1 MDNLQQHK
9 THQLH
14 AIRMNWLRW
23 ISTPITT
30 IWKFIIEC
38 LTYGWDVVKMSW
50 KATKESLNS
59 SYLKLSFIGS
69 SIGFAFLLISFW
81 ISQLAREESII
92 YIGII
97 LMYLP
102 FAWSYAEIA
111 NLAHHR
117 KKTGEMPVWSEIKAM
132 LGNGIR
138 AVKFLL
144 SYVLVIIVMIILE
157 ILFSLIGAIPGI
169 GSTLLGLLII
179 PLTLAS
185 AIIIISA
192 IIVMLGYT
200 LLGSHLLESEEEGKS
215 SKIKGWF
222 CSTLKYL
229 KLIGCK
235 YPDLMTASLPLAL
248 FAYLIAI
255 LPGILTGGSMLIS
268 SNLVSQLQ
276 YEIMGWNT
284 SFNELIAAIAG
295 GNRSTGIFAYIG
307 AFFAL
312 LSLSILAGFVFSFI
326 NSVAGTIYYYVY
338 NDSPKVSWI
347 KRFLAVPL
355 AYFVLMLIIFFISF
369 IWNIIFGGYYYY

>member
-1 MDNLQQHK
+1 MDKPQNYK

-23 ISTPITT
+23 ISTPITA
-30 IWKFIIEC
+30 IWKFIVES
-38 LTYGWDVVKMSW
+38 LTYGWHIIKMSW
-50 KATKESLNS
+50 EATKESLNS

-69 SIGFAFLLISFW
+69 TIGFAFLLLSVW
-81 ISQLAREESII
+81 ISGLAREESIL
-92 YIGII
+92 YIGVV

-102 FAWSYAEIA
+102 WAWSYAEIA
-111 NLAHHR
+111 NLVHHR
-117 KKTGEMPVWSEIKAM
+117 KKTGEIPAWPEVKAM
-132 LGNGIR
+132 LGNGMK

-144 SYVLVIIVMIILE
+144 SYVLVIIAMILLE
-157 ILFSLIGAIPGI
+157 IGFSLIGTIPAI

-179 PLTLAS
+179 PFTLAS

-200 LLGSHLLESEEEGKS
+200 LLGAHLLESEEESKS

-235 YPDLMTASLPLAL
+235 YPDLMTASLPLVL
-248 FAYLIAI
+248 FAYLVAI
-255 LPGILTGGSMLIS
+255 LPGILTGGSMAIS
-268 SNLVSQLQ
+268 SSLVQGIQ
-276 YEIMGWNT
+276 YEIVGWNNPFT
-284 SFNELIAAIAG
+284 ELMGAIAG
-295 GNRSTGIFAYIG
+295 GNRSTGGFAYIG

-312 LSLSILAGFVFSFI
+312 LSLSVLAGFVFSFM

-338 NDSPKVSWI
+338 NNSPKVSWI

-355 AYFVLMLIIFFISF
+355 AYFALIFIIFLISF
-369 IWNIIFGGYYYY
+369 IVNIIFGGYYYY

>member
-1 MDNLQQHK
+1 
-9 THQLH
+9 
-14 AIRMNWLRW
+14 MNWLRW
-23 ISTPITT
+23 ISTPITA
-30 IWKFIIEC
+30 IWKFIVES
-38 LTYGWDVVKMSW
+38 LTYGWHIVKMSW
-50 KATKESLNS
+50 EATKESLNS

-69 SIGFAFLLISFW
+69 TIGFTFLLLSVW
-81 ISQLAREESII
+81 ISGLAREENIF
-92 YIGII
+92 YIGVV

-102 FAWSYAEIA
+102 WAWSYAEIA

-117 KKTGEMPVWSEIKAM
+117 KKTGEMPAWSEVKAM
-132 LGNGIR
+132 LGNGMK

-144 SYVLVIIVMIILE
+144 SYVLVIIAMIILE
-157 ILFSLIGAIPGI
+157 IGFSLIGTIPAIGP
-169 GSTLLGLLII
+169 TLLGLLIV
-179 PLTLAS
+179 PFTLAS

-200 LLGSHLLESEEEGKS
+200 LLGAHLLESEEESKS

-222 CSTLKYL
+222 YSTFKYL

-235 YPDLMTASLPLAL
+235 YPDLMTASLPLVF

-268 SNLVSQLQ
+268 SGLASGIQ
-276 YEIMGWNT
+276 YEIVGWNT
-284 SFNELIAAIAG
+284 PFNDLMAAISGSRSAG
-295 GNRSTGIFAYIG
+295 GFAYIG

-312 LSLSILAGFVFSFI
+312 LSLSVLAGFVFSFM

-338 NDSPKVSWI
+338 NDNPKASWI

-355 AYFVLMLIIFFISF
+355 AYFALIFIIFLIVF